1 MLNSTFVASKKR
13 HNDKKMDNL
22 RSIIT
27 AKILNN
33 IPPYTKSIDYLM
45 QTLGISRESVYR
57 RIRGDISFT
66 LEEIAKLSI
75 ELGFSI
81 DELIMKD
88 IPSRVFLNVHTTHT
102 QNSSDIY
109 TTIFQRY
116 LDDAYNIENTKDIES
131 IMAINQVPHEFIV
144 YFNHLFKFAYYRW
157 MHQHQE
163 SSLKYFYSD
172 VTLPE
177 NLISLQYKSI
187 DCLKKIKSNTII
199 IDSNVF
205 INLIQEIQYYYKCR
219 LINDDEFN
227 HLKNDLLDLVNMM
240 ENIAQT
246 GFYGSNAKF
255 NFYLSS
261 LNIDSGGRYLK
272 FNNQTKSIFFV
283 NSIEPV
289 IVVNANLCAMHK
301 KWLDSMRKYATLIT
315 QSNEILQVKYFNKQR
330 NHIEEIVKGP
340 IITSL

>member
-1 MLNSTFVASKKR
+1 
-13 HNDKKMDNL
+13 MDNL

-27 AKILNN
+27 AKILSN

-45 QTLGISRESVYR
+45 QTLDISRESVYR

-88 IPSRVFLNVHTTHT
+88 IPSRIFLNVHTTNT
-102 QNSSDIY
+102 QDPSDIF
-109 TTIFQRY
+109 TIIFQRY
-116 LDDAYNIENTKDIES
+116 LNDAYNIKNSKDIES
-131 IMAINQVPHEFIV
+131 IMVINQIPHEFIV
-144 YFNHLFKFAYYRW
+144 YFSHLFKFSYYRW
-157 MHQHQE
+157 MHQNQE
-163 SSLKYFYSD
+163 SSLKYSYSD
-172 VTLPE
+172 VTLPDD
-177 NLISLQYKSI
+177 LVSLQHKAI
-187 DCLKKIKSNTII
+187 DSLKKIRNNTII

-205 INLIQEIQYYYKCR
+205 LNLIQEIQYYYKRR
-219 LINDDEFN
+219 LIDDDEFI
-227 HLKNDLLDLVNMM
+227 HLKNDLLGLVNMI

-246 GFYGSNAKF
+246 GYYGSDTKY

-261 LNIDSGGRYLK
+261 LNIDSGSRYLK
-272 FNNQTKSIFFV
+272 FNDQAKSMFFV

-289 IVVNANLCAMHK
+289 IVVNSNLCSMHK

-330 NHIEEIVKGP
+330 AHIEEIVRGP
-340 IITSL
+340 IITSI